1 MKTIYIAL
9 REGQKWTFA
18 FKANNYNL
26 ANQALK
32 RLQLKYKN
40 LQFTLISSSKH
51 VDCKSVVDVLR
62 PT

>member
-9 REGQKWTFA
+9 REGQKWTLA
-18 FKANNYNL
+18 FKSSNYNL

-32 RLQLKYKN
+32 RLQAKYKN
-40 LQFTLISSSKH
+40 LKFTLISSSKN
-51 VDCKSVVDVLR
+51 VGCKSVVDVLR

>member
-18 FKANNYNL
+18 FKSNNYNL
-26 ANQALK
+26 ANMALK
-32 RLQLKYKN
+32 KLQAKYKN
-40 LQFTLISSSKH
+40 LHFAIKSSSKN
-51 VDCKSVVDVLR
+51 VECRSVVDVLR

>member
-18 FKANNYNL
+18 FRSNNYDL
-26 ANQALK
+26 ASQALK
-32 RLQLKYKN
+32 RLQTKYKN
-40 LQFTLISSSKH
+40 LQFTLISSSKR

>member
-18 FKANNYNL
+18 FKSTDYDL

-32 RLQLKYKN
+32 RLQAKYK
-40 LQFTLISSSKH
+40 I
-51 VDCKSVVDVLR
+51 VDCKSVVEVLR
-62 PT
+62 LN

>member
-18 FKANNYNL
+18 FRSNNYDL

-32 RLQLKYKN
+32 RLQTKYKN
-40 LQFTLISSSKH
+40 LQFTLISSSKI

>member
-18 FKANNYNL
+18 FKCKDYDL

-32 RLQLKYKN
+32 RLQAKYKN
-40 LQFTLISSSKH
+40 LQFTLISSSKQ
-51 VDCKSVVDVLR
+51 VKCKSVVEVLR

>member
-18 FKANNYNL
+18 FKSTNYDL

-32 RLQLKYKN
+32 KLQAKYKN
-40 LQFTLISSSKH
+40 LKFTLISSSKI

>member
-18 FKANNYNL
+18 FKSTNYGL

-32 RLQLKYKN
+32 RLQAKYKN
-40 LQFTLISSSKH
+40 LKFTLISSSKQ
-51 VDCKSVVDVLR
+51 VKCKSVVEVLR
-62 PT
+62 SN

>member
-18 FKANNYNL
+18 FRSNNYDL

-32 RLQLKYKN
+32 KLQAKYKN
-40 LQFTLISSSKH
+40 LKFTIISSSKQ
-51 VDCKSVVDVLR
+51 VNCKSVVEVLR

>member
-18 FKANNYNL
+18 FKCKDYDL

-32 RLQLKYKN
+32 RLQAKYKN
-40 LQFTLISSSKH
+40 LHFTIKSSNKI

-62 PT
+62 LT

>member
-9 REGQKWTFA
+9 REEQKWTFA
-18 FKANNYNL
+18 FKSTDYDL

-32 RLQLKYKN
+32 RLQAKYKN
-40 LQFTLISSSKH
+40 LKFTLISSRKQ
-51 VDCKSVVDVLR
+51 VNCKSVVEVLR

>member
-18 FKANNYNL
+18 FKSTDYDL

-32 RLQLKYKN
+32 RLQAKYKN
-40 LQFTLISSSKH
+40 LKFTLISSSKIA
-51 VDCKSVVDVLR
+51 DCKSVVDVLR
-62 PT
+62 SN

>member
-18 FKANNYNL
+18 FRSNNYND

-32 RLQLKYKN
+32 RLQTKYKN
-40 LQFTLISSSKH
+40 LEFTLISSSKI

-62 PT
+62 LT

>member
-18 FKANNYNL
+18 FRSNNYND

-32 RLQLKYKN
+32 RLQAKYKN
-40 LQFTLISSSKH
+40 LEFTLINSSKS
-51 VDCKSVVDVLR
+51 VDCKSVVEVLR
-62 PT
+62 LT